1 MSSIYTSRMKHLI
14 DLDEQALAAA
24 RAALGTSTIKATVNE
39 ALRRAT
45 MDSDRE
51 TRIRSSLDTLASMP
65 AFDRADAWR

>member
-1 MSSIYTSRMKHLI
+1 MSCIYTSRMKHLI

-24 RAALGTSTIKATVNE
+24 RAALGTSTIKATVNV
-39 ALRRAT
+39 ALRRAA

>member
-1 MSSIYTSRMKHLI
+1 MSFVYTHGMKHLI

-39 ALRRAT
+39 ALRRAG

-51 TRIRSSLDTLASMP
+51 SRIRTSLDTLASMP